1 MKNKKKVAI
10 ISAAAVLAVVLVVAG
25 IVYGTKNKKSSV
37 VDVYSMDLLN
47 TSDWFGE
54 DAQLSGT
61 ITSDYVQEVYPNES
75 EEVKNVYVKQGD
87 TVKEGDKLIQYNVE
101 EQELDLKLQE
111 LQIKSAK
118 MEIERM
124 EKELQKLKNTK
135 TTGSVSGGETNLMQA
150 SLNLSSLKGSTLAAV
165 MNDVEDAAANTL
177 ETKKQTITEKT
188 KALDGYHTAI
198 TSVDQKDA
206 SSGDGSAADK
216 AYIFRMLKE
225 GEKEPTIRGSVLR
238 ELVKDKRT
246 DTKYATLISYQA
258 PDSQQGG
265 TGDGANTENAKS
277 GNEKDKTSETGSV
290 IGEEKAGTDTG
301 IVEKK
306 TAKKTKAQTGN
317 TGAKQE
323 MNVPTEVERL
333 AITPALYAAETIAA
347 DKDYTLAEVKTMLKT
362 RTLAKDLSDR
372 VEKSSDHFSGDG
384 STASPYLFL
393 LRTGGTVQGS
403 VLKELMDH
411 DQWAEFRVY
420 RSETDYEKKKEPEEI
435 WKLTVKGYSTDS
447 VDAAKTY
454 TLAEA
459 KALVDNIQL
468 RARITAISD
477 KAAQSGDGS
486 ANAPYIYLLGEGA
499 TVRGSVVLDLIKGEY
514 TASFRGFKNEA
525 AYDADPDNPK
535 QTVELKAEM
544 PTDGIHRE
552 MEYTLSAL
560 QAALKRAEEAFRLP
574 AVLKTEIR
582 DKKEDAFSGAGTRED
597 HYQYRLISNGQIRGS
612 VINDLMK
619 NNEYGNFYE
628 YASEEDGRAEKIA
641 NSIEI
646 RPGTI
651 FKETISSFAWYTIAD
666 LNDAVV
672 TTDKIQIKPERTKV
686 KVGKTYKFTAKLTGK
701 NHEVLTVNWQLKR
714 NQSAQTTLVGGVL
727 TVGADETSESLRI
740 IATAGGKKAV
750 LTLKV
755 TGITDSS
762 PGDDD
767 IDDGGS
773 GGGDIG
779 GGDLD
784 DSYTPDEL
792 KDAIAE
798 KEEELAE
805 AKQNLNE
812 AKINYQEAKKEV
824 EAATVKAK
832 VSGKVTVAYTKEAMP
847 SDGSPAI
854 VVRADDGIYVK
865 VAIDEMA
872 LDTVKVG
879 GTITCTS
886 MESGEEYE
894 AVVKDISEFPVSS
907 VDSYDGMNNPNSSY
921 YPVTAYIEDADG
933 LKTGESVSVAY
944 SAQSMGTSSEDMIYL
959 QKAYVRT
966 DEETKQSYV
975 YKEGKNKRLKKQ
987 YVKTGK
993 TIYGQYVEI
1002 LSGVTLKDN
1011 IAFPYG
1017 KNVKEGAKVKI
1028 SDNEENIIY

>member
-1 MKNKKKVAI
+1 MKNKKKVVLF
-10 ISAAAVLAVVLVVAG
+10 STVAVLAVVLVVVG
-25 IVYGTKNKKSSV
+25 VVYGTKNKKSSV

-87 TVKEGDKLIQYNVE
+87 TVKEGDKLMQYNVE
-101 EQELDLKLQE
+101 EQELDLQLQE
-111 LQIKSAK
+111 LQIKSSK
-118 MEIERM
+118 MEIEKM

-135 TTGSVSGGETNLMQA
+135 TTGAVSGGETNLMQA

-165 MNDVEDAAANTL
+165 MNDVSAATANTTANTK
-177 ETKKQTITEKT
+177 ETKKQTTKEKT
-188 KALDGYHTAI
+188 KALEGYHTAI

-206 SSGDGSAADK
+206 SSGDGSAAEK
-216 AYIFRMLKE
+216 AYVFRMLKE
-225 GEKEPTIRGSVLR
+225 GEKEPTIAGSVLQ
-238 ELVKDKRT
+238 ELVKDKRA
-246 DTKYATLISYQA
+246 DTKYATFISYQVQE
-258 PDSQQGG
+258 SQQGG
-265 TGDGANTENAKS
+265 TGDNGNT
-277 GNEKDKTSETGSV
+277 GNTETGSV
-290 IGEEKAGTDTG
+290 TKEK
-301 IVEKK
+301 
-306 TAKKTKAQTGN
+306 N
-317 TGAKQE
+317 TGTGQE
-323 MNVPTEVERL
+323 ENPPAEVERL

-347 DKDYTLAEVKTMLKT
+347 DKNYTLAEVKNLLKT
-362 RTLAKDLSDR
+362 RTLAKDLSDH

-384 STASPYLFL
+384 STASPYVFL
-393 LRTGGTVQGS
+393 LRTGGNVRGS
-403 VLKELMDH
+403 VLKELMDQG
-411 DQWAEFRVY
+411 QWAEFRIY
-420 RSETDYEKKKEPEEI
+420 RSETDYEKQKEPEET
-435 WKLTVKGYSTDS
+435 WKLAVNAYSTDS
-447 VDAAKTY
+447 VDTAKAY

-459 KALVDNIQL
+459 KALVENIQL
-468 RARITAISD
+468 RTMITAISD

-486 ANAPYIYLLGEGA
+486 ANAPYIYLLSEGG
-499 TVRGSVVLDLIKGEY
+499 TVKGSVVLELIKGEY
-514 TASFRGFKNEA
+514 VASFREFKNEA

-535 QTVELKAEM
+535 QTVELKGGM
-544 PTDGIHRE
+544 PTVGIQPD
-552 MEYTLSAL
+552 MEYTLTTL
-560 QAALKRAEEAFRLP
+560 QAALKRAEEASRLP
-574 AVLKTEIR
+574 DVLKTEIR

-628 YASEEDGRAEKIA
+628 YASEEDGRAEKVA

-672 TTDKIQIKPERTKV
+672 TTDKIQINPKRTKV

-701 NHEVLTVNWQLKR
+701 NHEVLTVNWALKR
-714 NQSAQTTLVGGVL
+714 NQSAQTTLDNGVL

-755 TGITDSS
+755 TGIADDS
-762 PGDDD
+762 PGDGDLG
-767 IDDGGS
+767 DGGS
-773 GGGDIG
+773 GNGDIG
-779 GGDLD
+779 GGDID

-798 KEEELAE
+798 KEEQLAE
-805 AKQNLNE
+805 AKQDLNE

-824 EAATVKAK
+824 EAATIKAK

-854 VVRADDGIYVK
+854 VVRAEDGMYVK

-894 AVVKDISEFPVSS
+894 AVVKDISEFPVSNMDAY
-907 VDSYDGMNNPNSSY
+907 DSMNNPNSSY

-933 LKTGESVSVAY
+933 LKTGESVSVSY
-944 SAQSMGTSSEDMIYL
+944 NAQSMGTTSENTIYL
-959 QKAYVRT
+959 QKAYVRV
-966 DEETKQSYV
+966 DEENKQSYV
-975 YKEGKNKRLKKQ
+975 YKEGKNGRLKKQ

-1002 LSGVTLKDN
+1002 LSGVTLEDN

-1017 KNVKEGAKVKI
+1017 KNVKEGAKVKL
-1028 SDNEENIIY
+1028 SDDEENIIY

>member
-1 MKNKKKVAI
+1 MKNKKKVVLFSI
-10 ISAAAVLAVVLVVAG
+10 VAVLAVVLVVVG
-25 IVYGTKNKKSSV
+25 VVYGTKNKKSSV

-87 TVKEGDKLIQYNVE
+87 TVKEGDKLMQYNVE
-101 EQELDLKLQE
+101 EQELDLQLQE
-111 LQIKSAK
+111 LQIKSSK
-118 MEIERM
+118 MEIEKM

-135 TTGSVSGGETNLMQA
+135 TTGAVSGGEINLMQA

-165 MNDVEDAAANTL
+165 MNDVSAVTANTTANTK
-177 ETKKQTITEKT
+177 ETKKQTTKEKA
-188 KALDGYHTAI
+188 KALEGYHTAI

-206 SSGDGSAADK
+206 SSGDGSAAEK
-216 AYIFRMLKE
+216 AYVFRMLKE
-225 GEKEPTIRGSVLR
+225 GEKEPTIAGSVLQ
-238 ELVKDKRT
+238 ELVKDKRA
-246 DTKYATLISYQA
+246 DTKYATFISYQVQE
-258 PDSQQGG
+258 SQQGG
-265 TGDGANTENAKS
+265 TGDS
-277 GNEKDKTSETGSV
+277 GNTGNTETGSV
-290 IGEEKAGTDTG
+290 TKEK
-301 IVEKK
+301 
-306 TAKKTKAQTGN
+306 N
-317 TGAKQE
+317 TGTGQE
-323 MNVPTEVERL
+323 ENPPAEVERL

-347 DKDYTLAEVKTMLKT
+347 DKNYTLAEVKNLLKT
-362 RTLAKDLSDR
+362 RTLAKDLSDH

-384 STASPYLFL
+384 STASPYVFL
-393 LRTGGTVQGS
+393 LRTGGNVRGS
-403 VLKELMDH
+403 VLKELMDQG
-411 DQWAEFRVY
+411 QWAEFRIY
-420 RSETDYEKKKEPEEI
+420 RSETDYEKQKEPEET
-435 WKLTVKGYSTDS
+435 WKLAVNAYSTDS
-447 VDAAKTY
+447 VDTAKAY

-459 KALVDNIQL
+459 KALVENIQL
-468 RARITAISD
+468 RTMITAISD

-486 ANAPYIYLLGEGA
+486 ANAPYIYLLSEGG
-499 TVRGSVVLDLIKGEY
+499 TVKGSVVLELIKGEY
-514 TASFRGFKNEA
+514 VASFREFKNEA

-535 QTVELKAEM
+535 QTVELKGGM
-544 PTDGIHRE
+544 PTVGIQPD
-552 MEYTLSAL
+552 MEYTLTTL
-560 QAALKRAEEAFRLP
+560 QAALKRAEEASRLP
-574 AVLKTEIR
+574 DVLKTEIR

-628 YASEEDGRAEKIA
+628 YASEEDGRAEKVA

-672 TTDKIQIKPERTKV
+672 TTDKIQINPKRTKV

-701 NHEVLTVNWQLKR
+701 NHEVLTVNWALKR
-714 NQSAQTTLVGGVL
+714 NQSAQTTLDNGVL

-755 TGITDSS
+755 TGIADDS
-762 PGDDD
+762 PGDGDLG
-767 IDDGGS
+767 DGGS
-773 GGGDIG
+773 GDGDIG
-779 GGDLD
+779 GGDID

-798 KEEELAE
+798 KEEQLAE
-805 AKQNLNE
+805 AKQDLNE

-824 EAATVKAK
+824 EAATIKAK

-854 VVRADDGIYVK
+854 VVRAEDGMYVK

-894 AVVKDISEFPVSS
+894 AVVKDISEFPVSNMDAY
-907 VDSYDGMNNPNSSY
+907 DSMNNPNSSY

-933 LKTGESVSVAY
+933 LKTGESVSVSY
-944 SAQSMGTSSEDMIYL
+944 NAQSMGTTSENTIYL
-959 QKAYVRT
+959 QKAYVRV
-966 DEETKQSYV
+966 DEENKQSYV
-975 YKEGKNKRLKKQ
+975 YKEGKNGRLKKQ

-1002 LSGVTLKDN
+1002 LSGVTLEDN

-1017 KNVKEGAKVKI
+1017 KNVKEGAKVKL
-1028 SDNEENIIY
+1028 SDDEENIIY

>member
-1 MKNKKKVAI
+1 MKNKKKVVLFSI
-10 ISAAAVLAVVLVVAG
+10 VAVLAVVLVVVG
-25 IVYGTKNKKSSV
+25 VVYGTKNKKSSV

-87 TVKEGDKLIQYNVE
+87 TVKEGDKLMQYNVE
-101 EQELDLKLQE
+101 EQELDLQLQE
-111 LQIKSAK
+111 LQIKSSK
-118 MEIERM
+118 MEIEKM

-135 TTGSVSGGETNLMQA
+135 TTGAVSGGETNLMQA

-165 MNDVEDAAANTL
+165 MNDVSAVTANTTANTK
-177 ETKKQTITEKT
+177 ETKKQTTKEKA
-188 KALDGYHTAI
+188 KALEGYHTAI

-206 SSGDGSAADK
+206 SSGDGSAAEK
-216 AYIFRMLKE
+216 AYVFRMLKE
-225 GEKEPTIRGSVLR
+225 GEKEPTIAGSVLQ
-238 ELVKDKRT
+238 ELVKDKRA
-246 DTKYATLISYQA
+246 DTKYATFISYQVQE
-258 PDSQQGG
+258 SQQGG
-265 TGDGANTENAKS
+265 TGDNGNT
-277 GNEKDKTSETGSV
+277 GNTETGSV
-290 IGEEKAGTDTG
+290 TKEK
-301 IVEKK
+301 
-306 TAKKTKAQTGN
+306 N
-317 TGAKQE
+317 TGTGQE
-323 MNVPTEVERL
+323 ENPPAEVERL

-347 DKDYTLAEVKTMLKT
+347 DKNYTLAEVKNLLKT
-362 RTLAKDLSDR
+362 RTLAKDLSDH

-384 STASPYLFL
+384 STASPYVFL
-393 LRTGGTVQGS
+393 LRTGGNVRGS
-403 VLKELMDH
+403 VLKELMDQG
-411 DQWAEFRVY
+411 QWAEFRIY
-420 RSETDYEKKKEPEEI
+420 RSETDYEKQKEPEET
-435 WKLTVKGYSTDS
+435 WKLAVNAYSTDS
-447 VDAAKTY
+447 VDTAKAY

-459 KALVDNIQL
+459 KALVENIQL
-468 RARITAISD
+468 RTMITAISD

-486 ANAPYIYLLGEGA
+486 ANAPYIYLLSEGG
-499 TVRGSVVLDLIKGEY
+499 TVKGSVVLELIKGEY
-514 TASFRGFKNEA
+514 VASFREFKNEA

-535 QTVELKAEM
+535 QTVELKGGM
-544 PTDGIHRE
+544 PTVGIQPD
-552 MEYTLSAL
+552 MEYTLTTL
-560 QAALKRAEEAFRLP
+560 QAALKRAEEASRLP
-574 AVLKTEIR
+574 DVLKTEIR

-628 YASEEDGRAEKIA
+628 YASEEDGRAEKVA

-672 TTDKIQIKPERTKV
+672 TTDKIQINPKRTKV

-701 NHEVLTVNWQLKR
+701 NHEVLTVNWALKR
-714 NQSAQTTLVGGVL
+714 NQSAQTTLDNGVL

-755 TGITDSS
+755 TGIADDS
-762 PGDDD
+762 PGDGNLG
-767 IDDGGS
+767 DGGS
-773 GGGDIG
+773 GDGDIG
-779 GGDLD
+779 GGDID

-798 KEEELAE
+798 KEEQLAE
-805 AKQNLNE
+805 AKQDLNE

-824 EAATVKAK
+824 EAATIKAK

-854 VVRADDGIYVK
+854 VVRAEDGMYVK

-894 AVVKDISEFPVSS
+894 AVVKDISEFPVSNMDAY
-907 VDSYDGMNNPNSSY
+907 DSMNNPNSSY

-933 LKTGESVSVAY
+933 LKTGESVSVSY
-944 SAQSMGTSSEDMIYL
+944 NAQSMGTTSENTIYL
-959 QKAYVRT
+959 QKAYVRV
-966 DEETKQSYV
+966 DEENKQSYV
-975 YKEGKNKRLKKQ
+975 YKEGKNGRLKKQ

-1002 LSGVTLKDN
+1002 LSGVTLEDN

-1017 KNVKEGAKVKI
+1017 KNVKEGAKVKL
-1028 SDNEENIIY
+1028 SDDEENIIY

>member
-1 MKNKKKVAI
+1 MKNKKKVVLF
-10 ISAAAVLAVVLVVAG
+10 STVAVLAVVLVVVG
-25 IVYGTKNKKSSV
+25 VVYGTKNKKSSV

-75 EEVKNVYVKQGD
+75 EAVKNVYVKQGD
-87 TVKEGDKLIQYNVE
+87 TVKEGDKLMQYNVE
-101 EQELDLKLQE
+101 EQELDLQLQE
-111 LQIKSAK
+111 LQIKSSK
-118 MEIERM
+118 MEIEKM

-135 TTGSVSGGETNLMQA
+135 TTGAVSGGETNLMQA

-165 MNDVEDAAANTL
+165 MNDVSAATANTTANTK
-177 ETKKQTITEKT
+177 ETKKQTTKEKA
-188 KALDGYHTAI
+188 KALEGYHTAI
-198 TSVDQKDA
+198 TSVDQKDV
-206 SSGDGSAADK
+206 SSGDGSAAEK
-216 AYIFRMLKE
+216 AYVFRMLKE
-225 GEKEPTIRGSVLR
+225 GEKEPTIAGSVLQ
-238 ELVKDKRT
+238 ELVKDKRA
-246 DTKYATLISYQA
+246 DTKYATFISYQVQE
-258 PDSQQGG
+258 SQQGG
-265 TGDGANTENAKS
+265 TGDS
-277 GNEKDKTSETGSV
+277 GN
-290 IGEEKAGTDTG
+290 
-301 IVEKK
+301 
-306 TAKKTKAQTGN
+306 TGN
-317 TGAKQE
+317 TGTGDGNTETGDGNTEAGSVIKEKNTGTGQE
-323 MNVPTEVERL
+323 TNPPAEVERL

-347 DKDYTLAEVKTMLKT
+347 DKNYTLAEVKNLLKT
-362 RTLAKDLSDR
+362 RTLAKDLSDH

-384 STASPYLFL
+384 STANPYLFL
-393 LRTGGTVQGS
+393 LRTGGNVRGS
-403 VLKELMDH
+403 VLKELMDQG
-411 DQWAEFRVY
+411 QWAEFRIY
-420 RSETDYEKKKEPEEI
+420 RSETDYEKQKEPEET
-435 WKLTVKGYSTDS
+435 WKLAVNAYSTDS
-447 VDAAKTY
+447 VDTAKAY

-459 KALVDNIQL
+459 KALVENIQL
-468 RARITAISD
+468 RTTITAISD
-477 KAAQSGDGS
+477 KAAGS
-486 ANAPYIYLLGEGA
+486 ANAPYIYLLSEGG
-499 TVRGSVVLDLIKGEY
+499 TVKGSVVLELIKGEY
-514 TASFRGFKNEA
+514 VASFREFKNEA

-535 QTVELKAEM
+535 QTVELKGGM
-544 PTDGIHRE
+544 PTVGIQPD
-552 MEYTLSAL
+552 MEYTLSTL
-560 QAALKRAEEAFRLP
+560 QAALKRAEEASRLP
-574 AVLKTEIR
+574 DVLKTEIR

-628 YASEEDGRAEKIA
+628 YASEEDGRAEKVA

-672 TTDKIQIKPERTKV
+672 TTDKIQINPKRTKV

-701 NHEVLTVNWQLKR
+701 NHEVLTVNWALKR
-714 NQSAQTTLVGGVL
+714 NQSAQTTLDDGVL

-755 TGITDSS
+755 TGIADDS
-762 PGDDD
+762 PGDGDLG
-767 IDDGGS
+767 DGGS
-773 GGGDIG
+773 GDGDIG
-779 GGDLD
+779 GGDID

-798 KEEELAE
+798 KEEQLAE
-805 AKQNLNE
+805 AKQDLNE

-824 EAATVKAK
+824 EAATIKAK

-854 VVRADDGIYVK
+854 VVRAEDGMYVK

-894 AVVKDISEFPVSS
+894 AVVKDISEFPVSNMDAY
-907 VDSYDGMNNPNSSY
+907 DSMNNPNSSY

-933 LKTGESVSVAY
+933 LKTGESVSVSY
-944 SAQSMGTSSEDMIYL
+944 NAQSMGTTSENTIYL
-959 QKAYVRT
+959 QKAYVRI
-966 DEETKQSYV
+966 DEENKRSYV
-975 YKEGKNKRLKKQ
+975 YKEGKKGRLKKQ

-1002 LSGVTLKDN
+1002 LSGVTLEDN

-1017 KNVKEGAKVKI
+1017 KNVKEGAKVKL
-1028 SDNEENIIY
+1028 SDDEENIIY